1 MKNKKRWV
9 GILLSA
15 VIVVSLSLS
24 VAAVGLGPRMSLS
37 SAAQS
42 KQVAT
47 GRKLSDAQYQAL
59 YNESMQLFDFP
70 EVSASKVD
78 RKEMR
83 LELDVVGQTS
93 AGLKEKLEKL
103 EKEYG
108 IDSELHVVEGYESA
122 ELPSANDL
130 LENNKAFA
138 EQLKQQ
144 LGKESYTDVAVTD
157 STITVE
163 VPSVE
168 SIEKAEKLRQSF
180 AKQRELSPIQY
191 VLCRYSC
198 QQLEQAKATVDK
210 ELAGVAEQDGGSYSV
225 RINGGY
231 LELYCPYG
239 RSEQLESYLAKSS
252 YRAMLVVLEGR
263 KPLLD
268 GAGL

>member
-83 LELDVVGQTS
+83 LELDVVGQAS
-93 AGLKEKLEKL
+93 AGLKEKLEEL
-103 EKEYG
+103 EKEYDG
-108 IDSELHVVEGYESA
+108 I
-122 ELPSANDL
+122 
-130 LENNKAFA
+130 
-138 EQLKQQ
+138 
-144 LGKESYTDVAVTD
+144 
-157 STITVE
+157 E
-163 VPSVE
+163 VDMDE
-168 SIEKAEKLRQSF
+168 
-180 AKQRELSPIQY
+180 
-191 VLCRYSC
+191 
-198 QQLEQAKATVDK
+198 
-210 ELAGVAEQDGGSYSV
+210 
-225 RINGGY
+225 
-231 LELYCPYG
+231 
-239 RSEQLESYLAKSS
+239 
-252 YRAMLVVLEGR
+252 
-263 KPLLD
+263 
-268 GAGL
+268 